1 MRKDHNLDDL
11 IIDDIKPAK
20 SRGKGIL
27 TIIALLI
34 TLLIAAIIMTRIF
47 IGESDQNV
55 TVIEN
60 DRDELIS
67 PELKLDTSE
76 RNPEAEK
83 KELEQLSSMM
93 EETLTDQKTEPE
105 KRVEKA
111 APQAESQRKS
121 VEKAPQASANTATIA
136 REEPV
141 KQAELKPETAVV
153 DEQPQ
158 KKPAAPIIQTV
169 EKPAVK
175 PVVKPAAQTH
185 KPKPKP
191 AAPVKKPAA
200 KGSYYIQVGSF
211 TQRPSSRFLSIIS
224 NNGFHYVLKGGKLLI
239 GPYSSDAAARRDLPR
254 VKSKIN
260 KGAFV
265 KHL

>member
-34 TLLIAAIIMTRIF
+34 TLFITAIILTRYV
-47 IGESDQNV
+47 IGEGDQNV
-55 TVIEN
+55 TVVESSQ
-60 DRDELIS
+60 DELIS
-67 PELKLDTSE
+67 PELKLDTSA
-76 RNPEAEK
+76 RDPEADK
-83 KELEQLSSMM
+83 KELDQLSSMM
-93 EETLTDQKTEPE
+93 EETLVIDEKTVSEKKAAAPEPQA
-105 KRVEKA
+105 KKQDTRVEKV
-111 APQAESQRKS
+111 APATESETIS
-121 VEKAPQASANTATIA
+121 VTEK
-136 REEPV
+136 PV
-141 KQAELKPETAVV
+141 KAAEPKPETPVV
-153 DEQPQ
+153 EEAPE
-158 KKPAAPIIQTV
+158 KTHTAPIIETV
-169 EKPAVK
+169 EKPVR
-175 PVVKPAAQTH
+175 KPAAQTH
-185 KPKPKP
+185 KPTPKP
-191 AAPVKKPAA
+191 SAPSRKPAA
-200 KGSYYIQVGSF
+200 KSSYYIQVGAF